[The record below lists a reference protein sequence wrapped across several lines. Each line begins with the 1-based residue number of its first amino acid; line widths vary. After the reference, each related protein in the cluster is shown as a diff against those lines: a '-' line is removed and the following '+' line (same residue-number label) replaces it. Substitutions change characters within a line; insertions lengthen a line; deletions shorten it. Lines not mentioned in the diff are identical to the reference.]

1 MARKY
6 KSIEDLAEQLYE
18 SSEVTTGVIDLE
30 GTRQY
35 DVLLTHVDNPEELQS
50 ALAGKTPWV
59 FMIQMHIKFVSDD
72 EVQQVA
78 TEYAALERRSLMRAL
93 HHGPARER
101 SQVVVEKPKK
111 ATKKK
116 VRKTAKKTVKK
127 TTKKTKRAR

>member
-6 KSIEDLAEQLYE
+6 KSIEDLAEQLMD
-18 SSEVTTGVIDLE
+18 SGEVTTGMIDLE

-35 DVLLTHVDNPEELQS
+35 DALLAHVDDSETQQPVP
-50 ALAGKTPWV
+50 AGKTPWV
-59 FMIQMHIKFVSDD
+59 FMIQLHVKFVSDD

-93 HHGPARER
+93 HHGPTRER
-101 SQVVVEKPKK
+101 SQVVVEKPTKV
-111 ATKKK
+111 AKKK
-116 VRKTAKKTVKK
+116 VRKTAKKAVKK

>member
-1 MARKY
+1 MPRKY

-18 SSEVTTGVIDLE
+18 SAEVTTGLIDLE

-35 DVLLTHVDNPEELQS
+35 DVLLAHADNAEELQS

-111 ATKKK
+111 TAKKK
-116 VRKTAKKTVKK
+116 VRQTAKKTLKK
-127 TTKKTKRAR
+127 TTKKAKRAR

>member
-1 MARKY
+1 MPRKY
-6 KSIEDLAEQLYE
+6 KSIEDLAEQMYE

-50 ALAGKTPWV
+50 GPAGKTPWV

-116 VRKTAKKTVKK
+116 VGKTAKKTVKK
-127 TTKKTKRAR
+127 TTKKTKRTR